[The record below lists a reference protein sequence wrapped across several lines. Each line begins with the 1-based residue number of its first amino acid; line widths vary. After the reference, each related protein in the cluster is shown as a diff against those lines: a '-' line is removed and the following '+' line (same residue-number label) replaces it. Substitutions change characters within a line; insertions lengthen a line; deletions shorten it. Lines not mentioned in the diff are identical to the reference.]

1 MPPVSSAL
9 EAQEAAA
16 RTFEQQREWAK
27 AAGAWASIAEALGR
41 GGDPDRAARAWD
53 AAGEAFRRDDR
64 PALADKALK
73 TALLLTE
80 NVALATVVRVKRSGC
95 LAAQGQL
102 AEARQVL
109 MQAMLG
115 PAHAQT
121 VVADGQVDLALAT
134 GDVAGAQR
142 WASRIT
148 GDDPLVVAT
157 RSFRH
162 AQCARLMG
170 DMDTAKTLLD
180 EAAAELPG
188 LSGQAAVAGERAEV
202 HELMGDAAAAMTA
215 RHKAVS
221 LHEQERRNGPK
232 WAALAALLRMAAM
245 MQVSLA
251 RVPVLGAEGDAVVA
265 VRRMRSLARD
275 HNLVLTG
282 IDLDMALALA
292 ERDSAAH
299 LAAIDAAT
307 ACGATY
313 RAGRARV
320 LGVQSGLVGQDQL
333 AIAEKELAGVPVWV
347 HQAKAWG
354 GDDTS
359 VQWLT
364 ERGLNAPE

>member
-1 MPPVSSAL
+1 L
-9 EAQEAAA
+9 DAQEKAA
-16 RTFEQQREWAK
+16 RTYEKKREWAK

-41 GGDPDRAARAWD
+41 GGDAGRAAHAWD

-80 NVALATVVRVKRSGC
+80 DAALATVVRVKRSGC

-102 AEARQVL
+102 ADARQVL

-121 VVADGQVDLALAT
+121 VVADGHVDLALAT
-134 GDVAGAQR
+134 GDVAGALK

-148 GDDPLVVAT
+148 GDDPLVAAT
-157 RSFRH
+157 RAFRQ

-170 DMDTAKTLLD
+170 DMESAKALLD

-188 LSGQAAVAGERAEV
+188 LAGQAAVAGERAEL
-202 HELMGDAAAAMTA
+202 HELMGDPAAAMTA

-232 WAALAALLRMAAM
+232 WSALAALLRMAAM

-251 RVPVLGAEGDAVVA
+251 RVPVLGAEGDAVA
-265 VRRMRSLARD
+265 SVRRMRSLARD

-282 IDLDMALALA
+282 IDLDIALALA
-292 ERDSAAH
+292 ERNSDG
-299 LAAIDAAT
+299 LIAAIDAASE
-307 ACGATY
+307 CGATY

-320 LGVQSGLVGQDQL
+320 LGVQAGILSQDQL
-333 AIAEKELAGVPVWV
+333 AAAENELAGVPIWS
-347 HQAKAWG
+347 HQAKALG
-354 GDDTS
+354 ADAAS

-364 ERGLNAPE
+364 DRGLNAPS

>member
-1 MPPVSSAL
+1 MSSAL
-9 EAQEAAA
+9 EAQETAA

-80 NVALATVVRVKRSGC
+80 DVALATVVRVKRSGC

-102 AEARQVL
+102 ADARQVL

-115 PAHAQT
+115 PSHAQT

-134 GDVAGAQR
+134 GDVSGAQK

-148 GDDPLVVAT
+148 GDDPLVSAT
-157 RSFRH
+157 RAFRQ

-170 DMDTAKTLLD
+170 DMNAAQTLLD
-180 EAAAELPG
+180 QAAAELPG
-188 LSGQAAVAGERAEV
+188 LSGQAAVAGERAEMF
-202 HELMGDAAAAMTA
+202 ELMGDSSAAMTA
-215 RHKAVS
+215 RHKAIS

-232 WAALAALLRMAAM
+232 WLALAALLRMAAM

-251 RVPVLGAEGDAVVA
+251 RVPVLGAEGDAIAA
-265 VRRMRSLARD
+265 VRGMRSRAKDR
-275 HNLVLTG
+275 NLVLTG
-282 IDLDMALALA
+282 IDLDLAVALS
-292 ERDSAAH
+292 ERDGVAH

-320 LGVQSGLVGQDQL
+320 LGVQAGLLAQDQL
-333 AIAEKELAGVPVWV
+333 QTAEKELAGVPVWW
-347 HQAKAWG
+347 HQAKAWS
-354 GDDTS
+354 GDAAST
-359 VQWLT
+359 QWLT
-364 ERGLNAPE
+364 DRGLNAPG